1 MTLWPTH
8 AHEQAAPRLIVTMS
22 REIGGLFTQF
32 GDREGDDD
40 DDDDNDDEPY
50 RMQILDYIK
59 SSPENTVR
67 PADLSQ
73 QLGLSINDASAELCF
88 LLRIVGKGA
97 SFHFEDV
104 NVSGGSGVVKSMVFK
119 FPADFDHK
127 ALRAQRQD
135 EWNNTFIKISKIS
148 IKAVKVVTAFGL
160 IISTIIISVAVL
172 VALISII
179 VAAFVSFSRGGDSR
193 VVSRKLRNL
202 IVTIRQLLLCYALFA
217 PTDPTDDDTGQ
228 HNNNFFR
235 EAAYDTWL
243 VLSLCCGNPGSV
255 FFWFRTNNMRHR
267 SHRRGWRDI
276 TLSNPFLND
285 TESEGVNLLN
295 RNTPVDEER
304 SMRSPTH
311 NNARQSQ
318 QQQTQGLLPSLVEF
332 LFGPTMPSATT
343 QSDRW
348 RLRSAV
354 IVLKATNDISG
365 SGSARPIS
373 LQDLAPFVDSP
384 PSSMDD
390 AVQIV
395 SEGLSVVAYFNGVPC
410 SSSTDGQE
418 QKDES
423 KALFQFPE
431 LLSESYLDVRYD
443 DPLMWERSVDG
454 TNQSLKDF
462 FYNSVNPSVDFSAR
476 LQVSSN
482 TTIPKYLYEQRK
494 IFSTLSRNH
503 FLCCLLVATLNFFG
517 VIWFN
522 HSLESGIL
530 KQNLG
535 RFGSVLK
542 VGFIPVLWFYAR
554 LFVIIPISRLVYLG
568 ACNELCKRRNQKRKQ
583 LALELKNRDDQL

>member
-1 MTLWPTH
+1 MTQWPTH
-8 AHEQAAPRLIVTMS
+8 AHEREAPRLIVTMS
-22 REIGGLFTQF
+22 RDIGGLFTRS
-32 GDREGDDD
+32 GVREGDD
-40 DDDDNDDEPY
+40 DDDDNDDESY

-67 PADLSQ
+67 PADLSR

-88 LLRIVGKGA
+88 LLRIVGEGT

-119 FPADFDHK
+119 FPADFDRK

-135 EWNNTFIKISKIS
+135 EWKNTFRKISEIS
-148 IKAVKVVTAFGL
+148 IKALKVLTAFGL
-160 IISTIIISVAVL
+160 IISTIIISVAAL

-179 VAAFVSFSRGGDSR
+179 VAAFISFSRGGNSR

-202 IVTIRQLLLCYALFA
+202 TVTIRQLLLCYALFG
-217 PTDPTDDDTGQ
+217 PTDRTDDDTGQ
-228 HNNNFFR
+228 NNNNNFFR

-243 VLSLCCGNPGSV
+243 VLSVCCGNPGSV
-255 FFWFRTNNMRHR
+255 FFWFRANNMRHR
-267 SHRRGWRDI
+267 SRRRGWRDV
-276 TLSNPFLND
+276 TLSCPSLNN

-295 RNTPVDEER
+295 RNTSVDEER
-304 SMRSPTH
+304 SMRSPTC
-311 NNARQSQ
+311 NNASQSQ

-332 LFGPTMPSATT
+332 FFGPTMLSSTT
-343 QSDRW
+343 QSDKW

-354 IVLKATNDISG
+354 IVRKATDDISG
-365 SGSARPIS
+365 SGSATPIS

-384 PSSMDD
+384 ASSMDD
-390 AVQIV
+390 AVQII

-443 DPLMWERSVDG
+443 DPLMWERSIDG

-462 FYNSVNPSVDFSAR
+462 FYTSVNPSIDFSAR

-494 IFSTLSRNH
+494 VFSTLSRNQ
-503 FLCCLLVATLNFFG
+503 FSCCLLAATLNFFG

-522 HSLESGIL
+522 HSLEGGVL

-535 RFGSVLK
+535 RFGSILK
-542 VGFIPVLWFYAR
+542 VGFVPVLWFYAR
-554 LFVIIPISRLVYLG
+554 LFVIIPISRLVYFG
-568 ACNELCKRRNQKRKQ
+568 ACNELCIRRNQKRKQ

>member
-8 AHEQAAPRLIVTMS
+8 AHERAASRLIVTMS
-22 REIGGLFTQF
+22 LKIGGLFTQY

-40 DDDDNDDEPY
+40 DDDDDDDDHDDDEPY

-104 NVSGGSGVVKSMVFK
+104 NISGGSGVVKSMVFK
-119 FPADFDHK
+119 FPADFDRK
-127 ALRAQRQD
+127 ALRAQKKD
-135 EWNNTFIKISKIS
+135 EWKNTFTKISKIS
-148 IKAVKVVTAFGL
+148 IKALKVLTAFGL

-172 VALISII
+172 AALISII

-202 IVTIRQLLLCYALFA
+202 IVTIRQLLLCYALFG
-217 PTDPTDDDTGQ
+217 PTDSTDDDNTGQ
-228 HNNNFFR
+228 NNNNFFR

-255 FFWFRTNNMRHR
+255 FFWFRANNMRQR
-267 SHRRGWRDI
+267 SRRRDW
-276 TLSNPFLND
+276 S
-285 TESEGVNLLN
+285 LLN
-295 RNTPVDEER
+295 RNTLVDEER
-304 SMRSPTH
+304 SMRFPTH

-318 QQQTQGLLPSLVEF
+318 KQQTQGLLPSLVEF

-343 QSDRW
+343 QSDKW

-354 IVLKATNDISG
+354 IVHKATNDISG

-384 PSSMDD
+384 PSSLDD
-390 AVQIV
+390 AVQII

-410 SSSTDGQE
+410 SSSSADGLE
-418 QKDES
+418 QKDDS
-423 KALFQFPE
+423 KALFEFPE

-443 DPLMWERSVDG
+443 DPLMWDRHIES

-462 FYNSVNPSVDFSAR
+462 FYTSVNPSVDFSAR

-482 TTIPKYLYEQRK
+482 TAIPKYLYEQRK
-494 IFSTLSRNH
+494 IFSSLSRNQ

-517 VIWFN
+517 VIWFS
-522 HSLESGIL
+522 HSLDSGGAL

-535 RFGSVLK
+535 KFGCVLK

-554 LFVIIPISRLVYLG
+554 LFVIIPISRLVYVG
-568 ACNELCKRRNQKRKQ
+568 ACNELCRRRNQKRKQ
-583 LALELKNRDDQL
+583 LALELNTRDDQL